1 MCRHGTNDALV
12 RRWLAA
18 VSVPSALEPAGI
30 ARTASVQTR
39 STWCC
44 AAKGQ
49 CGQRHRNT
57 ATCKSFIIY
66 IVIVMCLVKILS

>member
-30 ARTASVQTR
+30 ARDDGKRPSEVNLVPCGKGAMRAAS
-39 STWCC
+39 
-44 AAKGQ
+44 
-49 CGQRHRNT
+49 
-57 ATCKSFIIY
+57 
-66 IVIVMCLVKILS
+66 